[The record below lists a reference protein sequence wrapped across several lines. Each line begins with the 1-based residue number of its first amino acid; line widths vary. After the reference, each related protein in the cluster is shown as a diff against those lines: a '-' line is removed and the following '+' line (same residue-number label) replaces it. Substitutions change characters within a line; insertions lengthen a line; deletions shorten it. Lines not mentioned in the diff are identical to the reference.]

1 MTHEEMLEVAYQ
13 RETELTV
20 DDALEEL
27 AYIVQGGQDAEEFQ
41 QSIRVIA
48 QVLET
53 YKWLLQHSNY
63 SLHSLDGV
71 NYPMMTSESL
81 KQPHSYNSST
91 HLTSLLSTHQRIN
104 H

>member
-13 RETELTV
+13 RENELTV

-48 QVLET
+48 QVLEQ
-53 YKWLLQHSNY
+53 YKWLLQHLNY
-63 SLHSLDGV
+63 SSLTLDGV
-71 NYPMMTSESL
+71 NYHQMISESSKL
-81 KQPHSYNSST
+81 HHSYSCLS
-91 HLTSLLSTHQRIN
+91 HLTSSLSTHQRIN

>member
-13 RETELTV
+13 RESYANTLTV

-48 QVLET
+48 QVLEQ
-53 YKWLLQHSNY
+53 YK
-63 SLHSLDGV
+63 
-71 NYPMMTSESL
+71 
-81 KQPHSYNSST
+81 
-91 HLTSLLSTHQRIN
+91 
-104 H
+104 

>member
-13 RETELTV
+13 CESYANTLTV

-48 QVLET
+48 QVLES
-53 YKWLLQHSNY
+53 YK
-63 SLHSLDGV
+63 
-71 NYPMMTSESL
+71 
-81 KQPHSYNSST
+81 
-91 HLTSLLSTHQRIN
+91 
-104 H
+104 

>member
-1 MTHEEMLEVAYQ
+1 MNTSTTNPMTHEEMLEVAYQ

-48 QVLET
+48 QVLEQ
-53 YKWLLQHSNY
+53 YK
-63 SLHSLDGV
+63 
-71 NYPMMTSESL
+71 
-81 KQPHSYNSST
+81 
-91 HLTSLLSTHQRIN
+91 
-104 H
+104 

>member
-53 YKWLLQHSNY
+53 YK
-63 SLHSLDGV
+63 
-71 NYPMMTSESL
+71 
-81 KQPHSYNSST
+81 
-91 HLTSLLSTHQRIN
+91 
-104 H
+104 

>member
-48 QVLET
+48 QVLEQ
-53 YKWLLQHSNY
+53 YKWLEQHSNY
-63 SLHSLDGV
+63 SSLTLDGV
-71 NYPMMTSESL
+71 NYHQMTSESL
-81 KQPHSYNSST
+81 KQPRSYNYFI
-91 HLTSLLSTHQRIN
+91 HLTSLSSITVRTN